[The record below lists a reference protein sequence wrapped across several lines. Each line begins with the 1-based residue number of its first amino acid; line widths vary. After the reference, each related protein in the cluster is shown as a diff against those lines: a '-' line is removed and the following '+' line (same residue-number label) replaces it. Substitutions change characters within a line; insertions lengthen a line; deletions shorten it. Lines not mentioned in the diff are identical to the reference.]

1 MPSPTVVF
9 VLVGVVCISYFIFV
23 FVFVFVFGTVCE
35 RVETVVVGSSG
46 QLAPAELIT
55 PPGWWTLAP
64 PGAPS

>member
-1 MPSPTVVF
+1 M
-9 VLVGVVCISYFIFV
+9 YFIFVFV

-55 PPGWWTLAP
+55 PPGWWTLVP
-64 PGAPS
+64 LGAPS